1 MRTLS
6 GLAFDGSPN
15 HTPVG
20 YYTYT
25 VGDDH
30 WSWSDALYELHGYA
44 PQAVPAST
52 ELLLQHKHPDDAAR
66 AFDVME
72 TVIRDGQPFSCY
84 HRIIDAKGAVR
95 CVLSV
100 GRGVMGTNG
109 RVEQVTGFFVDLTGV
124 RSPEATAE
132 ADEVL
137 LEVAHNRSQV
147 EQAKGM
153 VMVATGCADD
163 EAFGLLRTYAGE
175 RGLRLN
181 QLARRLVEHVGSHPL
196 PVDDGCRTAL
206 LRLLEAAE
214 PSGDGGG

>member
-1 MRTLS
+1 MS

-30 WSWSDALYELHGYA
+30 WSWSDGLYELHGYA

-72 TVIRDGQPFSCY
+72 TVISDGRPFSCY

-95 CVLSV
+95 YVLSV
-100 GRGVMGTNG
+100 GRGVLGTNG
-109 RVEQVTGFFVDLTGV
+109 RVEHVTGFFVDLTQV
-124 RSPEATAE
+124 RSTEAATD
-132 ADEVL
+132 ADAVL
-137 LEVAHNRSQV
+137 LEVAQNRSMV

-153 VMVATGCADD
+153 VMVATGCGDD
-163 EAFGLLRTYAGE
+163 EAFGILRRCAAE
-175 RGLRLN
+175 RGLRVN
-181 QLARRLVEHVGSHPL
+181 QLAHRLVEHVGSHPL
-196 PVDDGCRTAL
+196 PVDDGCRT
-206 LRLLEAAE
+206 
-214 PSGDGGG
+214 